1 MKKRDKSGA
10 YYDINKEMHF
20 VILLILVLSVLSNV
34 MMGMDIQRKDAG
46 FKPYLSAGPE

>member
-1 MKKRDKSGA
+1 MKKRDKSEH
-10 YYDINKEMHF
+10 INKEMHF
-20 VILLILVLSVLSNV
+20 VVLFILVLSNV

>member
-1 MKKRDKSGA
+1 MINREHINP
-10 YYDINKEMHF
+10 DINKEMHF
-20 VILLILVLSVLSNV
+20 VVLLILVLSNV